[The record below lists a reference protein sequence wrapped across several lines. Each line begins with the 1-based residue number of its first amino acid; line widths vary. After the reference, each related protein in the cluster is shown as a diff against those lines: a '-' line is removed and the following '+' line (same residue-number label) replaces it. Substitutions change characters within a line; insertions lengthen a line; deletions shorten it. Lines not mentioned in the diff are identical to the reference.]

1 MHSLRP
7 HRDPPRQGADATH
20 RQASGA
26 LPLLQG
32 TQARAQ
38 RGASEEARD
47 RATLGVPLLWPALH
61 PGPSALRNKT
71 YPLVVILDGLTWYD
85 LGYPLLEVCARIKSR
100 HGLAVVPST
109 VSAWLAEHRSLCA
122 YRRLRAAGRKLF
134 PARRILRSV
143 KLYHQQVYSFVIHR
157 AKLALLLEARA
168 NARFVG
174 LARFLEEAPQLC
186 PHELFR
192 ESARASQTK
201 GSFDTTKAIVTTK
214 ENFAT
219 ASAALVVPMVGDNH
233 RRHETLQRFMLAN
246 DLVTVAV
253 EVPIWITTA
262 ELTALAA
269 EHGVTLPV
277 EGGAITGHIAFLRLR
292 NGAVHILD
300 YKPDARTNRPIE
312 QLRIYALAL
321 SRLAGS
327 RSSTSSAPGST
338 RASTVSF
345 PHARCSVGASA
356 RPRRRVSHTRSKV
369 GQGRSVMR
377 DGGHIRFVLAPGR
390 DGGQRQPLDV
400 VRHEQPA

>member
-1 MHSLRP
+1 M
-7 HRDPPRQGADATH
+7 
-20 RQASGA
+20 
-26 LPLLQG
+26 
-32 TQARAQ
+32 Q
-38 RGASEEARD
+38 RWACLSCGRLF
-47 RATLGVPLLWPALH
+47 T
-61 PGPSALRNKT
+61 PGPPALRNKT
-71 YPLVVILDGLTWYD
+71 YPLAVILDGLTWYD

-143 KLYHQQVYSFVIHR
+143 KLYHRQVYSFVIHR
-157 AKLALLLEARA
+157 AKLALLLETRA

-192 ESARASQTK
+192 ESARASQAK
-201 GSFDTTKAIVTTK
+201 GSFDTTKAVVTTK

-219 ASAALVVPMVGDNH
+219 ASAALVVPTVGDNH

-246 DLVTVAV
+246 DSVTVAV
-253 EVPIWITTA
+253 EVPIWITA
-262 ELTALAA
+262 KELTALAA

-277 EGGAITGHIAFLRLR
+277 EGGAITGHIDFLQVR

-312 QLRIYALAL
+312 QLTIYALAL
-321 SRLAGS
+321 SRLAEIPLFDIKCAWFNESEYCEFFPRQVLGRRKRAAASS
-327 RSSTSSAPGST
+327 RVAHRKRGGAGEE
-338 RASTVSF
+338 R
-345 PHARCSVGASA
+345 HARRRSHPLRAAA
-356 RPRRRVSHTRSKV
+356 RKGRKAAPTARRR
-369 GQGRSVMR
+369 
-377 DGGHIRFVLAPGR
+377 A
-390 DGGQRQPLDV
+390 
-400 VRHEQPA
+400 A

>member
-1 MHSLRP
+1 MIHHDKEPTP
-7 HRDPPRQGADATH
+7 HTAKPPERCPYCRGRKLVRKGVRRKKLETV
-20 RQASGA
+20 
-26 LPLLQG
+26 
-32 TQARAQ
+32 Q
-38 RGASEEARD
+38 RWACLSCGRLF
-47 RATLGVPLLWPALH
+47 T

-246 DLVTVAV
+246 NSVTVAV

-321 SRLAGS
+321 SRLAEIPLFDIKCAWFNENEYCEFSPRQVLG
-327 RSSTSSAPGST
+327 RRKRAATSSRVAHSKQGGAGEERHARRRSHPLRAGA
-338 RASTVSF
+338 RKGWRAAST
-345 PHARCSVGASA
+345 A
-356 RPRRRVSHTRSKV
+356 RRR
-369 GQGRSVMR
+369 
-377 DGGHIRFVLAPGR
+377 A
-390 DGGQRQPLDV
+390 
-400 VRHEQPA
+400 A